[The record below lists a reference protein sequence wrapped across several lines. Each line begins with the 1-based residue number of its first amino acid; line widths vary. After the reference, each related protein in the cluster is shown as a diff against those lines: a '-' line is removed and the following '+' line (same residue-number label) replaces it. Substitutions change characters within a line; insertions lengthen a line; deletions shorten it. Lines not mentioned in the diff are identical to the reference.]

1 MANVHYRQ
9 YIEKDFPVLT
19 GSLHFPSINA
29 AILSFLRRLMSRVNC
44 SNFNKSPK
52 FPELASPLI
61 NINPTTFSKSLEA
74 FHSLRGEVVDGEED
88 GVDF

>member
-1 MANVHYRQ
+1 VAIVQYRQ

-19 GSLHFPSINA
+19 GSLQFPLINP
-29 AILSFLRRLMSRVNC
+29 AILSFLRGLMSGANC
-44 SNFNKSPK
+44 SDFNKSPE

-61 NINPTTFSKSLEA
+61 NMNPTTLCKGLEPL
-74 FHSLRGEVVDGEED
+74 HSLGGQVVDGEEE